1 MSISTK
7 SVQSTPLN
15 PRRRGI
21 IIGASDGIGAALA
34 RKLAK
39 EGYTIALIARR
50 KDKLNTL
57 CQEINSSEMEVRAF
71 PYVHESP
78 YFRSSSKSP

>member
-1 MSISTK
+1 MSTPPK

-21 IIGASDGIGAALA
+21 IVGASDGIGAALA

-57 CQEINSSEMEVRAF
+57 VRRDQ
-71 PYVHESP
+71 
-78 YFRSSSKSP
+78 FR